1 MKRAIGERRRVGEGG
16 EEGGEGLERKCGSQS
31 LMLKS
36 LGFGLGLGVEEG
48 VRVWRLEKR
57 PPRTVG
63 RFWEGFRWP

>member
-16 EEGGEGLERKCGSQS
+16 EERGEGLERKCGSQS
-31 LMLKS
+31 LMLKG
-36 LGFGLGLGVEEG
+36 LAFRLGLEEG

-63 RFWEGFRWP
+63 RFWEGFR